1 MIHTGV
7 NLTPTEDLREAIV
20 PLLEE
25 GVVDALE
32 WSVDMGFGGVPDWAD
47 ALLTHYAAADR
58 LVAHGVELS
67 LLTVGQRARR
77 ERWMLGLDA
86 QLARYRFAHLIE
98 HHGIMTAGAIVNGTP
113 LPHPRSAAAVAIGRA
128 RLAELRARARIPVGL
143 ENLALALSRR
153 DVDEQP
159 DFLEAMLE
167 PDGVLLLDLHNLLCQ
182 AESFGVNPHVLLG
195 RYPLERAR
203 ELHVAGGS
211 HFVPR
216 SGAPMR
222 RDDHER
228 DVPEACI
235 DLLDDALERCPNV
248 SWVIVEHA
256 DGMLRTPAH
265 MDAFRATFH
274 RVREHVASRREPAR
288 TPRDATPSIRTSPTS
303 LASEPSESSLAEL
316 DGAQQAYLETLDDAA
331 DADAALASL
340 RADPRLASWRAWL
353 DAIEPRAMELAHA
366 LVARWGERAA
376 PTEPDARAAVL
387 EAPGVLRFREV
398 PVAPLVAGEVRLE
411 VDACGVCGTDLH
423 LFRGRLRSDAPLVL
437 GHETVGRV
445 VETAADVTSLRVGD
459 RVGVPW
465 AQGSC
470 GTCAACNSGHA
481 RYCETLRTWIDL
493 GGGHA
498 RFVRA
503 VASVCV
509 RIPDGLGSIEAAPL
523 FCAGHTVASGLVRA
537 RTKSGEHV
545 AVVGIGGLGHLAI
558 QIARVLGARVTA
570 VTRSASKRRDALALG
585 AHDVLVTETPGDALA
600 RVGSADVI
608 VATKASTTEAG
619 ALVRGLAPEG
629 RLVVAGLAFQ
639 PLDIDAAALIA
650 RGASVIAALGEHRKE
665 LDWLVGL
672 AQGGAVRAMVEV
684 HRPAQLRTAIHRLED
699 GRVRYRAVI
708 ARDGGAG

>member
-1 MIHTGV
+1 VIHTGV
-7 NLTPTEDLREAIV
+7 NLSPTEDLREAIV

-32 WSVDMGFGGVPDWAD
+32 WSVDMGFGGVPGWAD
-47 ALLTHYAAADR
+47 ALLGHYAAEGR

-77 ERWMLGLDA
+77 ERWMLGLDR
-86 QLARYRFAHLIE
+86 QLARYRFAHLTE
-98 HHGIMTAGAIVNGTP
+98 HHGIMTAGAIVGGTP
-113 LPHPRSAAAVAIGRA
+113 LPHPRSAAAVAVGRA
-128 RLAELRARARIPVGL
+128 RLAELRTRARVPVGL
-143 ENLALALSRR
+143 ENLALAFSRR

-167 PDGVLLLDLHNLLCQ
+167 PDGILLLDLHNLLCQ
-182 AESFGVNPHVLLG
+182 AESFGVDPHALLA
-195 RYPLERAR
+195 RYPLHRAR

-228 DVPEACI
+228 DVPDACF
-235 DLLDDALERCPNV
+235 DLLDDALERCKDV
-248 SWVIVEHA
+248 SWVVLEHA

-265 MDAFRATFH
+265 MEAFRATYH
-274 RVREHVASRREPAR
+274 RVRERVTAASARREQGGAPREAR
-288 TPRDATPSIRTSPTS
+288 PFDVRAADDAG
-303 LASEPSESSLAEL
+303 EAEL
-316 DGAQQAYLETLDDAA
+316 AALEAAQEAYLETIDDAA
-331 DADAALASL
+331 DGPAALARV
-340 RADPRLASWRAWL
+340 RADSRLASFGGWL
-353 DAIEPRAMELAHA
+353 DAIEPRAMELAHV

-376 PTEPDARAAVL
+376 PREPDARAAVL
-387 EAPGVLRFREV
+387 EAPGVIRFREV
-398 PVAPLVAGEVRLE
+398 APAPLAAGEVRLE
-411 VDACGVCGTDLH
+411 VEACGVCGTDLH
-423 LFRGRLRSDAPLVL
+423 LFRGRLVPSGPLVL
-437 GHETVGRV
+437 GHETVGCV
-445 VETAADVTSLRVGD
+445 VETGEGVTSLSVGD

-470 GTCAACNSGHA
+470 GACAACKRGHA
-481 RYCETLRTWIDL
+481 RYCDALRTWINM
-493 GGGHA
+493 GGGQA

-503 VASVCV
+503 VANACV
-509 RIPDGLGSIEAAPL
+509 RIPDGLGSAEAAPL

-537 RTKSGEHV
+537 RATSGEHV

-558 QIARVLGARVTA
+558 QIARALGARVTA

-585 AHDVLVTETPGDALA
+585 AHEVLVTDTPGDALA
-600 RVGSADVI
+600 RAGGADVI
-608 VATKASTTEAG
+608 VATKARTTEAG
-619 ALVRGLAPEG
+619 PLVRGLSPCG

-639 PLDIDAAALIA
+639 PLDIDAGELIA

-665 LDWLVGL
+665 LEWLVDL
-672 AQGGAVRAMVEV
+672 ARDGAVRAMVEV

-699 GRVRYRAVI
+699 GRIRYRAVI
-708 ARDGGAG
+708 SRSGGAP